1 MRGERLALYAGIVVA
16 FPVWA
21 YQVYAFISPGLYPN
35 ERRAIFPPLVGAM
48 VLFVV
53 GTLFGYYLLWGM
65 VRVLIQ
71 LFPAQVEF
79 FPAADAYISFVVF
92 FLLACGLAFQLPTL
106 ILILGQLH
114 IVSASLL
121 RKQRRIAYFALFAFA
136 ELITPFA
143 RDDRGERED
152 EQPHNRPPEEKD
164 PEHELTGESVMFFE
178 KMNIA
183 LIESREPDFPVKG
196 LAARPVMCD
205 NGAGNVHD
213 SPPLLLQFVAEIR
226 FIKIQEVLFIE
237 KSGLLERFLSHHEA
251 GALYIVHV
259 KLGIGILIQPPMAA
273 EDSRVRED
281 LVEEQRF

>member
-1 MRGERLALYAGIVVA
+1 MGILADFLNATAEHFEELRRRIIIAIVAILAGAAVAFIFSDQILTVLTLPAGGLELKAFSIMDGFMIKWRLALYAGIVVA

-65 VRVLIQ
+65 IRVLIQ
-71 LFPAQVEF
+71 LFPHQVEF

-136 ELITPFA
+136 ELITPVA
-143 RDDRGERED
+143 
-152 EQPHNRPPEEKD
+152 D
-164 PEHELTGESVMFFE
+164 PIVAPLTVM
-178 KMNIA
+178 
-183 LIESREPDFPVKG
+183 V
-196 LAARPVMCD
+196 
-205 NGAGNVHD
+205 
-213 SPPLLLQFVAEIR
+213 PLLLLYELSIWMVARI
-226 FIKIQEVLFIE
+226 
-237 KSGLLERFLSHHEA
+237 EA
-251 GALYIVHV
+251 GRKREEI
-259 KLGIGILIQPPMAA
+259 KAA
-273 EDSRVRED
+273 GSS
-281 LVEEQRF
+281 